1 MSLLA
6 IISDI
11 HANIDALDAVMEDI
25 DTRKVDGIICLGDVV
40 GYGAAPAECV
50 SIIRNRCETT
60 IMGNHDQ
67 MTAVPG
73 VLLASE
79 HVAAGIRHARTS
91 LSEDELKWLAALP
104 YQVSAY
110 GCSFVHASLAIPE
123 EFAYLTNDQEAK
135 LHFDIQQ
142 NDVSFMGHTHIPQ
155 VVFPISER
163 FIWSDPTEEPFNV
176 GDNVRCAIN
185 VGSVG
190 QPRDKDPSASYG
202 LFETDARRF
211 QLHRV
216 HYDIKMAQKRIGAA
230 GLPEEN
236 AKRLS
241 EGN

>member
-25 DTRKVDGIICLGDVV
+25 DSQKVDEIICLGDVV
-40 GYGAAPAECV
+40 GYGAAPSECV
-50 SIIRNRCETT
+50 SIIRNRCVKTV
-60 IMGNHDQ
+60 MGNHDH
-67 MTAVPG
+67 MTAQPG

-79 HVAAGIRHARTS
+79 HVAAGIRYARTS
-91 LSEDELKWLAALP
+91 LSGDELKWLAALP
-104 YQVSAY
+104 YQVTAY

-123 EFAYLTNDQEAK
+123 EFAYLTTDQEAE
-135 LHFDIQQ
+135 LHFDIQES
-142 NDVSFMGHTHIPQ
+142 DVSFMGHTHIPQ

-163 FIWSDPTEEPFNV
+163 FIWSDPTKEPFKV

-190 QPRDKDPSASYG
+190 QPRDNDPRASYG
-202 LFETDARRF
+202 LFETDSRCF
-211 QLHRV
+211 QLRRV
-216 HYDIKMAQKRIGAA
+216 RYNIEKAQDRIGAA

-236 AKRLS
+236 ARRLA